1 MFLKAKSTKI
11 GYNTTHDG
19 HITFQFFSYWIRDC
33 ENAILVKKKI
43 KICEI

>member
-1 MFLKAKSTKI
+1 MKI